1 MDPSNGLLQDAKILP
16 KTITCPLKI
25 DGWKM
30 KFPSLGLALLNFR
43 GGKPICFFG
52 FRHVTEWRSCCIPP
66 QMPADIL
73 QKHIATNM
81 FSYMKWRNSPILAV
95 RKTYVRESL
104 PLKTA
109 YKVQYLQIRYLNPLV
124 TLYVLPE
131 R

>member
-1 MDPSNGLLQDAKILP
+1 
-16 KTITCPLKI
+16 
-25 DGWKM
+25 
-30 KFPSLGLALLNFR
+30 
-43 GGKPICFFG
+43 
-52 FRHVTEWRSCCIPP
+52 
-66 QMPADIL
+66 MPADIL